1 MNIVVEQS
9 SSMQA
14 WKLLDRIRA
23 VSPMDSHEFTQGLA
37 ALLFLRW
44 ASVFIRRVC
53 LAMMGRLVD
62 ILLFPLVRRLGLS
75 GQNI

>member
-1 MNIVVEQS
+1 MVEQS

-44 ASVFIRRVC
+44 ADFQEAE
-53 LAMMGRLVD
+53 LEAMAAFD
-62 ILLFPLVRRLGLS
+62 DT
-75 GQNI
+75 